1 MFESNLVYFYHNIKI
16 QSSTKM
22 KIVNHSSLIELIEIF
37 CSQDGML
44 LLEENRMM
52 NLDFVFSSIGFVF

>member
-1 MFESNLVYFYHNIKI
+1 
-16 QSSTKM
+16 M
-22 KIVNHSSLIELIEIF
+22 KIVNHFSLIELIEIF